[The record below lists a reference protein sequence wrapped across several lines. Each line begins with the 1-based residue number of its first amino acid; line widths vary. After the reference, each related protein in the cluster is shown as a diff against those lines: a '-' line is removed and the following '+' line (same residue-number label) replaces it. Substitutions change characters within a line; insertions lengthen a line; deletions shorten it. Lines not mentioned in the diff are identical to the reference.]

1 MSERRDDLQGFKD
14 VCCSSQTLP
23 GTALTRPK
31 RNVVWLKWEPTG
43 HHSNKEKTGLR
54 VPKIPFTHWKETL
67 SHPVLV
73 VILLQQRAVMGTSQH
88 SQQSLLPLWYKHLFL
103 LQKTL
108 KPLTFLSVP
117 EEKITSGQTFHLLF
131 PSALGR
137 WSSFSSFPTRRPR
150 SRSTLA
156 LGGKAAVSYT
166 NGSSEWI
173 HAGTRITFYNFLGS
187 FLEILTKIK
196 FFH

>member
-73 VILLQQRAVMGTSQH
+73 VILLQQRAVMGTPQH
-88 SQQSLLPLWYKHLFL
+88 SQQSLLPLWYK
-103 LQKTL
+103 TL
-108 KPLTFLSVP
+108 VFTPKNTEAIDISQRTRGENNFRPNFSLTF
-117 EEKITSGQTFHLLF
+117 
-131 PSALGR
+131 
-137 WSSFSSFPTRRPR
+137 SFSSW
-150 SRSTLA
+150 TLVF
-156 LGGKAAVSYT
+156 LFILSNKKAT
-166 NGSSEWI
+166 
-173 HAGTRITFYNFLGS
+173 
-187 FLEILTKIK
+187 
-196 FFH
+196 